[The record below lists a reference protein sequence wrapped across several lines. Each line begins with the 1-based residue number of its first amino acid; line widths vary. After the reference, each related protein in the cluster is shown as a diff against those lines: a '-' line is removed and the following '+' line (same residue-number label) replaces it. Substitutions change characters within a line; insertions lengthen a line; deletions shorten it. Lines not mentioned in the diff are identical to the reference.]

1 MTKTEKDP
9 FIKISKRQN
18 LALKF
23 KVLLIVGAIFLSLVL
38 GGILLACL
46 GYNPINFYVQMLMG
60 NFKNAAYL
68 TLLIQ
73 ALIPLL
79 ITSLGIS
86 LAFKMRFWNIGAE
99 GQFIVGA
106 ICAMTFALLIKDSF
120 PSPLGTIIIV
130 LAGAVGG
137 GIYAVI
143 VALLKVKFNTNET
156 LMTLML
162 NYVAVYFGS
171 YMLKTDFYAN
181 QGVGVPTFKT
191 IAKALWLT
199 EIDIGKFT
207 FDTSLFIAVALVI
220 IMFFYFKHSKQG
232 YELNV
237 VGDSPNTAKYAGMK
251 VKWIIVRTMLLSGA
265 LIGLAGALK
274 VCGSGAGHTF
284 SANGDVGWTA
294 IIVAWL
300 AKLNPIGIF
309 IASLLM
315 SILERGCSFART
327 QLGISSAM
335 SDVLQGIILFS
346 VLASDFFINYKV
358 TFRKKAR
365 ATADGGSAD
374 TTAQTTDDDGQN
386 AQRDVQSLYKN
397 VYVPTEAVAD
407 KTDDAF
413 VALTAT
419 QNDSTEESEP
429 LSPKQADNTP
439 SPGQNDITN
448 AGEATFTETSET
460 KDIPDNAETNQETT
474 TEPTEKKSANI
485 NAGSTTGT
493 KTSATNK
500 AAAKKASSTT
510 NGKPSATRSK
520 TPATTKKQT
529 TCANKSK
536 KTTKGGADNE

>member
-1 MTKTEKDP
+1 MTKTEKEP

-23 KVLLIVGAIFLSLVL
+23 KILLIVGAIFLSLVL

-46 GYNPINFYVQMLMG
+46 GYNPVNFYVQMLMG

-79 ITSLGIS
+79 ITSLGVS

-106 ICAMTFALLIKDSF
+106 ICAMTFALLIGDSF

-130 LAGAVGG
+130 LAGAIGG

-143 VALLKVKFNTNET
+143 VALLKVRFNTNET

-162 NYVAVYFGS
+162 NYVALYFGS

-207 FDTSLFIAVALVI
+207 FDTSVFIAVALVI
-220 IMFFYFKHSKQG
+220 ILFFYFKRSKQG

-327 QLGISSAM
+327 QLGISNAM

-346 VLASDFFINYKV
+346 VLASDFFIGYKV
-358 TFRKKAR
+358 TLRKKAR
-365 ATADGGSAD
+365 AAVDARSTDESAQETAEN
-374 TTAQTTDDDGQN
+374 GQN
-386 AQRDVQSLYKN
+386 ERQEASSYKDVT
-397 VYVPTEAVAD
+397 VPTEAAGD
-407 KTDDAF
+407 LTDGER
-413 VALTAT
+413 VVLSGT
-419 QNDSTEESEP
+419 QNDAAAGNEQSSPVQTEH
-429 LSPKQADNTP
+429 AP
-439 SPGQNDITN
+439 SPGQNALTE
-448 AGEATFTETSET
+448 AAEAT
-460 KDIPDNAETNQETT
+460 IAEMPAQTQE
-474 TEPTEKKSANI
+474 EAADPVKKKSVKKKAE
-485 NAGSTTGT
+485 NAPGQKTTITKKPAAKNNTSTTKIKT
-493 KTSATNK
+493 PAAKSKTS
-500 AAAKKASSTT
+500 
-510 NGKPSATRSK
+510 
-520 TPATTKKQT
+520 ATTKKQT
-529 TCANKSK
+529 TSAKQTK

>member
-1 MTKTEKDP
+1 MTKTEKEP
-9 FIKISKRQN
+9 FFKISKRQN

-23 KVLLIVGAIFLSLVL
+23 KILLLVGAIFISLLL

-46 GYNPINFYVQMLMG
+46 GYSPIDFYVQMLMG
-60 NFKNAAYL
+60 NFKNASYL

-130 LAGAVGG
+130 LAGAIGG

-207 FDTSLFIAVALVI
+207 FDTSLFIALALVI
-220 IMFFYFKHSKQG
+220 ILFFYFKSSKQG

-365 ATADGGSAD
+365 AASDGGTSD
-374 TTAQTTDDDGQN
+374 ISVPTTEDSGQN
-386 AQRDVQSLYKN
+386 AQQEDESSHIKSSLSVEASEDEIN
-397 VYVPTEAVAD
+397 NEFSSITE
-407 KTDDAF
+407 
-413 VALTAT
+413 T
-419 QNDSTEESEP
+419 QNAPVAESES
-429 LSPKQADNTP
+429 LSQGQSDNTEIP
-439 SPGQNDITN
+439 EQKDIANVAETTV
-448 AGEATFTETSET
+448 AETSEPQD
-460 KDIPDNAETNQETT
+460 KQDNAEASQEKTAET
-474 TEPTEKKSANI
+474 IKKRTVKKKTE
-485 NAGSTTGT
+485 STTGT
-493 KTSATNK
+493 KTSATK
-500 AAAKKASSTT
+500 KTAAKKDSSTT
-510 NGKPSATRSK
+510 KGKPSASKSK
-520 TPATTKKQT
+520 TSVTTKKQT
-529 TCANKSK
+529 TNANKSK

>member
-1 MTKTEKDP
+1 MTKTEKEP
-9 FIKISKRQN
+9 FFKISKRQN

-23 KVLLIVGAIFLSLVL
+23 KILLLVGAIFISLLL

-46 GYNPINFYVQMLMG
+46 GYSPIDFYVQMLMG
-60 NFKNAAYL
+60 NFKNASYL

-130 LAGAVGG
+130 LAGAIGG

-207 FDTSLFIAVALVI
+207 FDTSLFIALALVI
-220 IMFFYFKHSKQG
+220 ILFFYFKSSKQG

-365 ATADGGSAD
+365 AASDGGTSD
-374 TTAQTTDDDGQN
+374 ISVPTTEDSVQN
-386 AQRDVQSLYKN
+386 AQQEDESSHIKSSLSVETAEDEIN
-397 VYVPTEAVAD
+397 NEFSSITE
-407 KTDDAF
+407 
-413 VALTAT
+413 T
-419 QNDSTEESEP
+419 QNVPAAESEP
-429 LSPKQADNTP
+429 LSQVQSDNTEIP
-439 SPGQNDITN
+439 EQKDIAN
-448 AGEATFTETSET
+448 VAEATVAETSEPQD
-460 KDIPDNAETNQETT
+460 KQDIAEASQEKTAETIKKRTVKKK
-474 TEPTEKKSANI
+474 TE
-485 NAGSTTGT
+485 STTGT
-493 KTSATNK
+493 KTSATK
-500 AAAKKASSTT
+500 KTAAKKDSSTT
-510 NGKPSATRSK
+510 KGKPSASKSK
-520 TPATTKKQT
+520 TSVTTKKQT
-529 TCANKSK
+529 TNANKSK